1 VRSAYVERVGAT
13 SETQRGHGING
24 WHKAEWAAVR
34 GCRRRIPGPTSRAP
48 AASEPRGGDG
58 RCSLASAPPSES
70 GWVAAAATTPGAL
83 PGAGPTVPP
92 AAPAGFVR
100 CRLGVGCEAAQKG
113 RVESTA
119 EPKATS
125 HERPQHSVRETRQR
139 IPGPTSRAPAASAGP
154 RGVDGSCSL
163 ASAPPSESGWV
174 AAAATTPGAL
184 PGAGPTV
191 PPAAPARAAWK
202 QRGGGSATKYLQS
215 ELGSRAYLYAGR
227 AGHSRAG
234 TEIPNATHLGQ
245 VCSCNLGNG
254 SGHSLEDPHVLA
266 LMLVLSR
273 QGCLCRRV
281 LGIIKLRLIHVP
293 TATLRPLPQLLHVAR
308 PALLKRVQ
316 ELLVLRGVVR
326 KRRCRLPDLHAC
338 VYQVVETMKR
348 PCVPSWRQDFLI
360 HTPVSPY
367 CR

>member
-139 IPGPTSRAPAASAGP
+139 IPGPTSRAPAASAEARGVDGTCSLASAPPSESGWVAAAATTPGALPGAGPTVPPAAPARSVRCRLRAGCEAAQKGRVESTAEPKATSHERPQHSVRETRQRIPGPTSRAPAASAGP

-202 QRGGGSATKYLQS
+202 QRGGGIRNQ
-215 ELGSRAYLYAGR
+215 
-227 AGHSRAG
+227 
-234 TEIPNATHLGQ
+234 
-245 VCSCNLGNG
+245 
-254 SGHSLEDPHVLA
+254 VLA
-266 LMLVLSR
+266 
-273 QGCLCRRV
+273 
-281 LGIIKLRLIHVP
+281 
-293 TATLRPLPQLLHVAR
+293 
-308 PALLKRVQ
+308 KRAW
-316 ELLVLRGVVR
+316 
-326 KRRCRLPDLHAC
+326 K
-338 VYQVVETMKR
+338 
-348 PCVPSWRQDFLI
+348 
-360 HTPVSPY
+360 
-367 CR
+367 